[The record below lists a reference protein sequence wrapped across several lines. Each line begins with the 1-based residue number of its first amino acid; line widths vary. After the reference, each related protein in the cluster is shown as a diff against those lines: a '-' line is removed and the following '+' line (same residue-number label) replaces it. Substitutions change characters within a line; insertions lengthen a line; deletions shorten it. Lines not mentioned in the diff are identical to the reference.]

1 MSIHDIDVQVV
12 RHRGSK
18 GGGSVDMEAQKPLLS
33 EGAYCPTGEFDQL
46 LFSEPIR
53 IKPVELIR
61 TESDSMETPA
71 PRRLVVMFDGTSN
84 MRNSLTNVSRFFE
97 AIDDSRLTDY
107 KVVKDD
113 ETIVKKIDGSKEGSK
128 KHCYMCLREKDPINK
143 EWAPIKGPDGDC
155 PVCNEPGMKR
165 AQLVHYVRGVG
176 SKWLYDGIGS
186 LSFGT
191 GLSHNVK
198 DGYKWLVETYRD
210 GDEIFVYGF
219 SRGAFSARSL
229 VSLLHRC
236 GGLPVS
242 ETPLK
247 EKLAPAKTDKIVD
260 DAYAMYQAFDPKH
273 PSNQVYLE
281 KGKVLYKGLK
291 EDSKR
296 MQRVTV
302 AMLGVWDTVG
312 AVGLRSIPF
321 LDILYY
327 HLSSR
332 HYEFHDQDLPC
343 IVEHAYHALA
353 IDEQRFHFAPT
364 LWTMPRLKPD
374 LTSKTDEVPSSTSKL
389 ESVTN
394 PEQML
399 KSESDKQIPLKEVK
413 QVWFMGSHCN
423 VGGGADLDD
432 EFDPDDL
439 WLYSYV
445 WMQKHAEKLGLR
457 FYWTYETPA
466 KETRGSFI
474 SHRQPES
481 SYKKFLRG
489 WYQYLHLPFYRDV
502 TASIHSGAAKVHWSV
517 VERIKVDGVELDKH
531 NLRKA
536 AKAAKRKTETC
547 IVRLKNTLC
556 FWRKPKEEEEEKV
569 ENFVPYRP
577 ESLFKSV
584 RPWTPRE
591 WICSKLTLLL
601 CTLGLSKPVRQDDSK
616 LDVATDG
623 EITGTSKWKWP
634 WVEFDDLKSVADLEL
649 KAASR
654 VPDPNAKL
662 TSCNCHSELKTE
674 FDVEDTRWLLRKL
687 WDCWVNWWWL

>member
-1 MSIHDIDVQVV
+1 
-12 RHRGSK
+12 
-18 GGGSVDMEAQKPLLS
+18 MEAQEPLLS
-33 EGAYCPTGEFDQL
+33 VGACPTPVACGLSIQNFL
-46 LFSEPIR
+46 EPEE
-53 IKPVELIR
+53 PVEVKR
-61 TESDSMETPA
+61 TTSVSKDSPA

-107 KVVKDD
+107 KVVNDN
-113 ETIVKKIDGSKEGSK
+113 ETILKKIDRSKEGSEELCK
-128 KHCYMCLREKDPINK
+128 MCLREKVPGRPNRAST
-143 EWAPIKGPDGDC
+143 APIKGPDGNC
-155 PVCNEPGMKR
+155 PVCHQPGMKR

-191 GLSHNVK
+191 GLSRNVK
-198 DGYKWLVETYRD
+198 DGYKWLVENYRD

-236 GGLPVS
+236 GGLPVA

-247 EKLAPAKTDKIVD
+247 PAPANLYSTNKIVD

-273 PSNQVYLE
+273 PSKQVYLE
-281 KGKVLYKGLK
+281 KGKLLYDGLK
-291 EDSKR
+291 KDSKR

-353 IDEQRFHFAPT
+353 IDEHRFHFAPT

-374 LTSKTDEVPSSTSKL
+374 SESKMDEVPSSTSKL

-399 KSESDKQIPLKEVK
+399 KLESVTNPEQMLKSKSHKQMKPHKEVK

-466 KETRGSFI
+466 KKKRGSFI

-481 SYKKFLRG
+481 SYFKFLRG

-517 VERIKVDGVELDKH
+517 VERIKVDGVKLAKH
-531 NLRKA
+531 IKDEQEQIKIDA
-536 AKAAKRKTETC
+536 EKGAKRKTETC

-569 ENFVPYRP
+569 ENFEPYRP
-577 ESLFKSV
+577 ESLFKSE
-584 RPWTPRE
+584 RRWTPRE
-591 WICSKLTLLL
+591 WICSTLTLLL
-601 CTLGLSKPVRQDDSK
+601 CTLGLSKPVRQDGSK
-616 LDVATDG
+616 LDVAPDG
-623 EITGTSKWKWP
+623 EIKGTSEWKWP
-634 WVEFDDLKSVADLEL
+634 WVEFADLKSVAEL

-674 FDVEDTRWLLRKL
+674 FDVKDTRWLLRKL